1 MRRFSY
7 ISFLLLTLS
16 FLPLVA
22 QAEHTQVMIRAM
34 AVDAKFIGTSV
45 GGVRVTIKDA
55 ETDELLDEGWVHG
68 GTGDTDRL
76 IKNPVQRGDM
86 LADNNTAG
94 YLATVDIDTPRLV
107 KITLFGPYAYRQSLQ
122 EASVTT
128 WLIPGKDLL
137 GDGITIKMPGFIA
150 DGWTQV
156 LQDGVVEFYLNASL
170 MCGCPIKKNGLWN
183 PDDYEAKA
191 ILMQDEKK
199 IDEIPLSFTGPIGI
213 FSAKT
218 QLKKNG
224 HYKAILYVV
233 DTKTGNVGVDRTMFE
248 INLD

>member
-1 MRRFSY
+1 MNLRKY
-7 ISFLLLTLS
+7 ALLLLTSTLMPMVS
-16 FLPLVA
+16 Y
-22 QAEHTQVMIRAM
+22 AEPTQLMIRAM
-34 AVDAKFIGTSV
+34 ANDAKYIGTSV
-45 GGVRVTIKDA
+45 GGVRVTVKDA
-55 ETDELLDEGWVHG
+55 ETGELLDEGWING

-76 IKNPVQRGDM
+76 IKNPIHRGEVLTDK
-86 LADNNTAG
+86 NTAG
-94 YLATVDIDTPRLV
+94 YLSTVDIDAPRLV
-107 KITLFGPYAYRQSLQ
+107 KITLLGPYAYRQSLQ
-122 EASVTT
+122 EASITT

-156 LQDGVVEFYLNASL
+156 LQSGVVEFYLDASL
-170 MCGCPIKKNGLWN
+170 MCGCPIKKNGLWDPKN
-183 PDDYEAKA
+183 YEAKA

-218 QLKKNG
+218 QLKESG
-224 HYKAILYVV
+224 HYKAILYVI
-233 DTKTGNVGVDRTMFE
+233 DSKTGNVGLDRTMFE

>member
-1 MRRFSY
+1 MNLCKY
-7 ISFLLLTLS
+7 TLLLLASTLIPS
-16 FLPLVA
+16 LSY
-22 QAEHTQVMIRAM
+22 AETTQIMIRAM
-34 AVDAKFIGTSV
+34 ANDAKYIGTSV
-45 GGVRVTIKDA
+45 GGVRVMVKDA
-55 ETDELLDEGWVHG
+55 ETDQLLDEGWING

-76 IKNPVQRGDM
+76 IKNPIHRGDV
-86 LADNNTAG
+86 LSDRNTAG

-107 KITLFGPYAYRQSLQ
+107 KITVLGPYAYRQSLQ
-122 EASVTT
+122 EASITT
-128 WLIPGKDLL
+128 WIIPGKDLL
-137 GDGITIKMPGFIA
+137 GDGISIKMPGFIT

-156 LQDGVVEFYLNASL
+156 LQGGVVEFYLDASL
-170 MCGCPIKKNGLWN
+170 LCGCPIKKNGLWDPKN
-183 PDDYEAKA
+183 YEAKA

-218 QLKKNG
+218 QLKESG
-224 HYKAILYVV
+224 HYKAILYVI

>member
-1 MRRFSY
+1 MHLRKFT
-7 ISFLLLTLS
+7 LLLLVSTLMPV
-16 FLPLVA
+16 LA
-22 QAEHTQVMIRAM
+22 YAEPTQLMIRAM
-34 AVDAKFIGTSV
+34 ANDAKFIGTSV
-45 GGVRVTIKDA
+45 GGVRVTVKDA
-55 ETDELLDEGWVHG
+55 ETDQLLDEGWING
-68 GTGDTDRL
+68 GTGDTGRL
-76 IKNPVQRGDM
+76 IKNPIQRGDV
-86 LADNNTAG
+86 LTDENTAG

-107 KITLFGPYAYRQSLQ
+107 KITLLGPYASRQSLQ

-128 WLIPGKDLL
+128 WLIPGKHLL
-137 GDGITIKMPGFIA
+137 GDGIIIKMPGFIA

-156 LQDGVVEFYLNASL
+156 LQDGVVEFYLDASL
-170 MCGCPIKKNGLWN
+170 LCGCPIKKNDLWD
-183 PDDYEAKA
+183 PKHYEAKA

-218 QLKKNG
+218 QLKESG
-224 HYKAILYVV
+224 HYKAILYVI

>member
-1 MRRFSY
+1 MNLCKY
-7 ISFLLLTLS
+7 PLLLLASTLIPS
-16 FLPLVA
+16 LSY
-22 QAEHTQVMIRAM
+22 AETTQIMIRAM
-34 AVDAKFIGTSV
+34 ANDAKYIGTSV
-45 GGVRVTIKDA
+45 GGVRVMVKDA
-55 ETDELLDEGWVHG
+55 ETDQLLDEGWING

-76 IKNPVQRGDM
+76 IKNPIHRGDV
-86 LADNNTAG
+86 LSDRNTAG

-107 KITLFGPYAYRQSLQ
+107 KITVLGPYAYRQSLQ
-122 EASVTT
+122 EASITT
-128 WLIPGKDLL
+128 WIIPGKDLL
-137 GDGITIKMPGFIA
+137 GDGINIKMPGFIT

-156 LQDGVVEFYLNASL
+156 LQGGVVEFYLDASL
-170 MCGCPIKKNGLWN
+170 LCGCPIKKNGLWDPKN
-183 PDDYEAKA
+183 YEAKA

-218 QLKKNG
+218 QLKESG
-224 HYKAILYVV
+224 HYKAILYVI